1 MEEIKFTRESLE
13 AFLREKTDAGNKPE
27 TIAEYRRILL
37 KFRQDFLRDD
47 TLRKN
52 TLQEWKTAMQEEGVL
67 AIRTINRRLAVV
79 NQYLDFMGERNW
91 QVSCVPLGDTAQTV
105 LQRSE
110 YIRLLQ
116 AAKQQKK
123 EQLYFIIKSI
133 CILGLR
139 IWELSQMT
147 VDFVKQGSG
156 VFYGNEQERKIIIP
170 QTFQQELLAYCKR
183 NGITEGSLF
192 RSQKGTN
199 IHRITINTAMKQLCQ
214 MADVAPE
221 KANPRCLL
229 RLYEQTQNQLQ
240 DNVSMLLLQYYDK
253 LLEAEKMM
261 TGWETQN
268 IHPDADEG

>member
-229 RLYEQTQNQLQ
+229 RLYEQTQTQLQ